1 MATSPLPRPDAR
13 RRFLKSCS
21 AAGLGTGL
29 FPGVLWAR
37 MQQAPTGRVTEAMI
51 REAAA
56 LAGVPLDDAAV
67 RGMLNTMRG
76 IVTRVDDLHAHA
88 PANDAPSPVL
98 FSPRVAGFPIVTPS
112 SVFRPSAARAGL
124 TRPAVLDDVLFWPLV
139 DIADLVRRRL
149 VTAVELAELSL
160 ARLERANPKL
170 NCVVTLLR
178 DRALAQARDLDREM
192 ASGKYRGLLHGLP
205 WGVKDIVAARG
216 GPTTWGTAAYRDR
229 VIDMDA
235 TVVTRLTEA
244 GAVLTVKLTTG
255 EMAFGDQWFGGRTN
269 NPWNTE
275 QGSSGS
281 SAGSG
286 AAPAAGLVAFAI
298 GTDNGGSILSPA
310 VRCGTVGL
318 RPTFGRV
325 SRYGVMN
332 AGWTL
337 DKVGAICRR
346 VEDCAIVLHAIAG
359 PDGHDLAVPTDVPL
373 GWDARASARGKR
385 IGVVP
390 NLIDAE
396 RDADTKANALK
407 ALDALRAAGLEIRD
421 VTVPQSDLGYFI
433 EYIERAA
440 GFETF
445 WREGKDANMAITN
458 IPRDLR
464 AYHLVPAVDYLQAN
478 RERYRLMEA
487 YARATTDIDVMVAGS
502 VTLQAATSL
511 NPITSLTGHPA
522 VAVPTGFRANGT
534 PTGLTFAGR
543 LYDEAGL
550 LTVARVVE
558 QAMNA
563 SGHRPPGF

>member
-1 MATSPLPRPDAR
+1 MAPLPEAR
-13 RRFLKSCS
+13 RQFLAACS
-21 AAGLGTGL
+21 AAGVSATL
-29 FPGVLWAR
+29 FPGLLWAQA
-37 MQQAPTGRVTEAMI
+37 QQAPAGRVTEAMI
-51 REAAA
+51 RETAA
-56 LAGVPLDDAAV
+56 LAGVSLGETDVKTLIGTVNRIA
-67 RGMLNTMRG
+67 
-76 IVTRVDDLHAHA
+76 TRIDQLHANA
-88 PANDAPSPVL
+88 PGNEAPSPL
-98 FSPRVAGFPIVTPS
+98 QFSPRVAGFPIAPPS

-139 DIADLVRRRL
+139 DLADLVRRRL

-160 ARLERANPKL
+160 SRLERANARL

-178 DRALAQARDLDREM
+178 DRALAQARDLDREL
-192 ASGKYRGLLHGLP
+192 AAGKYRGLLHGLP

-216 GPTTWGTAAYRDR
+216 GPTTWGTGAFKDR

-235 TVVTRLTEA
+235 TVVTRLTAA
-244 GAVLTVKLTTG
+244 GAVLTAKLTTG
-255 EMAFGDQWFGGRTN
+255 ELAFGDQWFGGRTN
-269 NPWNTE
+269 NPWNPE

-298 GTDNGGSILSPA
+298 GTDTGGSILSPA
-310 VRCGTVGL
+310 VRCGVVGL

-325 SRYGVMN
+325 SRHGVMA

-337 DKVGAICRR
+337 DKVGPICRR
-346 VEDCAIVLHAIAG
+346 VEDCALVLHAIAG
-359 PDGHDLAVPTDVPL
+359 PDGQDLAVPADMAV
-373 GWDARASARGKR
+373 GWDARASAKGKR
-385 IGVVP
+385 VGVVP
-390 NLIDAE
+390 KLLEADQ
-396 RDADTKANALK
+396 DADTRANALK
-407 ALDALRAAGLEIRD
+407 ALDALRAAGVEIRD
-421 VTVPQSDLGYFI
+421 VTVPQSDLTYFI

-445 WREGKDANMAITN
+445 VQGRHDTNMRISN

-464 AYHLVPAVDYLQAN
+464 VYHLVPAVDYLQAN
-478 RERYRLMEA
+478 RERYKLMEA
-487 YARATTDIDVMVAGS
+487 YAQATRDIDVMVAGS
-502 VTLQAATSL
+502 VTLTGATSL

-550 LTVARVVE
+550 LVIARVVE
-558 QAMNA
+558 QALGA
-563 SGHRPPGF
+563 TGRKPPGGV